1 MPDDSDAPEHASAE
15 QTPVS
20 VTALTAEMR
29 GRWIVTS
36 QGSTHLWDLDAL
48 TYTRRPGPASP
59 SGSFDYD
66 GIAHRITRVT
76 RWPRVGD
83 QSLVWFDDPASPFDT
98 EQFRR
103 SSVIV
108 SITRAPDAPPEDTD
122 TPEPSRHPHDDTG
135 DL

>member
-1 MPDDSDAPEHASAE
+1 MPDSANLPRSSNPSE
-15 QTPVS
+15 PSSETVGE
-20 VTALTAEMR
+20 LTAGMR
-29 GRWIVTS
+29 GRWVVAS

-48 TYTRRPGPASP
+48 TFTRRSGPASP
-59 SGSFDYD
+59 SGAFDYD
-66 GIAHRITRVT
+66 GIAHRITRVS

-108 SITRAPDAPPEDTD
+108 SITRDLPETD
-122 TPEPSRHPHDDTG
+122 PKRGHRRNR
-135 DL
+135 

>member
-1 MPDDSDAPEHASAE
+1 MPSDRHTPSHNDADSPPETVDALS
-15 QTPVS
+15 
-20 VTALTAEMR
+20 AEMR
-29 GRWIVTS
+29 GRWVVAS

-48 TYTRRPGPASP
+48 TYTRCPGPASP
-59 SGSFDYD
+59 SGAFDYD
-66 GIAHRITRVT
+66 DIAHRITRVS

-108 SITRAPDAPPEDTD
+108 SITRAPDASSEDAAEED
-122 TPEPSRHPHDDTG
+122 HRHDG
-135 DL
+135 DADAL